1 MSSMVAADIQPLT
14 WGYGAD
20 GRPVVSTLGNGLQ
33 AAVSGASG
41 SGKSNTVKRFL
52 LDACEK
58 LGPSLQLVIIDAKRV
73 EFMRWT
79 PRAFVF
85 TDQADFAPAIDGLI
99 GEYERRKLAMTS
111 NRWAISPD
119 SPFILFVVDEVSA
132 ILNAPEY
139 TTAQRKAV
147 EMKLRGLSERMRAT
161 GMGAIWSG
169 QTLSADVLPTS
180 IRNNCTTR
188 IVHQTMSEEAL
199 TMASGGRNEECRAD
213 LLPMSGMFFA
223 LTNTTRQRFVR
234 GRSKLLLPDEESRLL
249 AALAKDKRPLHC
261 MDFEAD
267 DYYG

>member
-1 MSSMVAADIQPLT
+1 MIAVDKQPLT

-20 GRPVVSTLGNGLQ
+20 GRPVVSTFGNGLQ
-33 AAVSGASG
+33 AAVAGASG
-41 SGKSNTVKRFL
+41 SGKSNTLKRFL
-52 LDACEK
+52 LDACSK
-58 LGPSLQLVIIDAKRV
+58 LGSALQLVILDAKRV
-73 EFMRWT
+73 EFMGWT
-79 PRAFVF
+79 PRAYVF
-85 TDQADFAPAIDGLI
+85 TDQADFVPVIDGLI

-111 NRWAISPD
+111 NRWRISID
-119 SPFILFVVDEVSA
+119 TPFILFVVDEISA
-132 ILNAPEY
+132 VINAPEY
-139 TTAQRKAV
+139 MSAQRKAL

-213 LLPMSGMFFA
+213 LLPMPGMFFA

-261 MDFEAD
+261 MDFGAD

>member
-1 MSSMVAADIQPLT
+1 MVAAEKQPLN
-14 WGYGAD
+14 WGFGAD
-20 GRPVVSTLGNGLQ
+20 GRPVVSTLANGLQ
-33 AAVSGASG
+33 AAVAGASG
-41 SGKSNTVKRFL
+41 SGKSNTLKRFL
-52 LDACEK
+52 LDACDK
-58 LGPSLQLVIIDAKRV
+58 LGSSLQLIILDAKRV
-73 EFMRWT
+73 EFMGWS
-79 PRAFVF
+79 PRAYVF
-85 TDQADFAPAIDGLI
+85 TDQSDFVSVVDGLA

-111 NRWAISPD
+111 NHWRISTD
-119 SPFILFVVDEVSA
+119 APFILFIVDEISA
-132 ILNAPEY
+132 VINAPEY
-139 TTAQRKAV
+139 TSAQRKAL

-213 LLPMSGMFFA
+213 LLPMPGMFFV

-234 GRSKLLLPDEESRLL
+234 GRSKLLLPDEEGRLL
-249 AALAKDKRPLHC
+249 STLAKDKRPLHC
-261 MDFEAD
+261 MDFSAA

>member
-1 MSSMVAADIQPLT
+1 MPTADKQPLT
-14 WGYGAD
+14 WGYRAD

-33 AAVSGASG
+33 AAVAGASG

-58 LGPSLQLVIIDAKRV
+58 LGSSLQLVILDAKRV

-79 PRAFVF
+79 PRAYVY
-85 TDQADFAPAIDGLI
+85 TDQADFVPAIDDLT
-99 GEYERRKLAMTS
+99 GEYERRKLLMVS
-111 NRWAISPD
+111 NHWSITPGA
-119 SPFILFVVDEVSA
+119 PFILFVVDEVSA
-132 ILNAPEY
+132 ILNALEY
-139 TTAQRKAV
+139 TSAQRKAL
-147 EMKLRGLSERMRAT
+147 EMKLRALSGRMRAT

-188 IVHQTMSEEAL
+188 IVHQTMSEETL
-199 TMASGGRNEECRAD
+199 TMASGGRNDECRAD
-213 LLPMSGMFFA
+213 LLPMPGMFFA

-234 GRSKLLLPDEESRLL
+234 GRSKLLLPDEEGRLL
-249 AALAKDKRPLHC
+249 SALAKDKRPLHC
-261 MDFEAD
+261 MDFGAA

>member
-1 MSSMVAADIQPLT
+1 MLTAEKQPLN
-14 WGYGAD
+14 WGFGAD
-20 GRPVVSTLGNGLQ
+20 GRPVVSTLANGLQ
-33 AAVSGASG
+33 AAVAGASG
-41 SGKSNTVKRFL
+41 SGKSNTLKRFL
-52 LDACEK
+52 LDACHK
-58 LGPSLQLVIIDAKRV
+58 LGSSLQLVILDAKRV
-73 EFMRWT
+73 EFMSWA
-79 PRAFVF
+79 PRAYVY
-85 TDQADFAPAIDGLI
+85 TDQADFVPVIDGLT

-111 NRWAISPD
+111 NRWCISPD

-132 ILNAPEY
+132 VLNAPEY
-139 TTAQRKAV
+139 TSAQRKAL

-213 LLPMSGMFFA
+213 LLPMPGMFFA

-234 GRSKLLLPDEESRLL
+234 GRSKLLTPDKESCLL
-249 AALAKDKRPLHC
+249 TALAKDKRPLHC
-261 MDFEAD
+261 LDFGAAD
-267 DYYG
+267 YFG

>member
-1 MSSMVAADIQPLT
+1 MVAAEKQPLN
-14 WGYGAD
+14 WGFGAD
-20 GRPVVSTLGNGLQ
+20 GRPVVSTLANGLQ
-33 AAVSGASG
+33 AAVAGASG
-41 SGKSNTVKRFL
+41 SGKSNTLKRFL

-58 LGPSLQLVIIDAKRV
+58 LGPSLQLVVIDAKRV
-73 EFMRWT
+73 EFMSWV
-79 PRAFVF
+79 PRAYVY
-85 TDQADFAPAIDGLI
+85 TDQADFVPVIDGLA
-99 GEYERRKLAMTS
+99 GEYERRKLAMKS
-111 NRWAISPD
+111 NRWSISPE
-119 SPFILFVVDEVSA
+119 SPFILLVVDEVSA

-139 TTAQRKAV
+139 TSAQRKAL
-147 EMKLRGLSERMRAT
+147 EMKLRALSERMRAT

-213 LLPMSGMFFA
+213 LLPMPGMFFA

-249 AALAKDKRPLHC
+249 SALAKDKRPLHC
-261 MDFEAD
+261 MDFSAA